1 MKVSAARLSS
11 CMKILYLAPHA
22 LWPLTTGAR
31 LRDFHCSRQLALQS
45 ELTYAQICAPDD
57 PDAGLRPAEAPHAA
71 VETLE
76 KERSYTPGKIV
87 RGLIGPLPLTVT
99 NYTSAAAAAR
109 LKEILRKTRFD
120 TVQIEGV
127 HLSGYLPVLREA
139 GARVICDWHNIE
151 SELMSRY
158 AERESNLAKK
168 LVAKRTAQLL
178 RRTEIELLRTCP
190 AHTVASE
197 RERDELLQVVPG
209 ARVEVI
215 PNGIDVA
222 HFETREDSGSKQALL
237 FVGSMDY
244 HANID
249 AVQWFAAEGWPA
261 LSARHSDMEFLVV
274 GRSPNAAVRALAG
287 GRLQVTGTVDDV
299 RPYYGK
305 AFAVAVPLRVG
316 SGTRLKILEA
326 MAAGVPVVSTRLG
339 AEGIDAEHGRDILLA
354 DTPAEMVDA
363 LSLLYRDAELRSRL
377 SKGGRKLVAEHYD
390 WPAIGAKLVALH
402 REIGG

>member
-1 MKVSAARLSS
+1 
-11 CMKILYLAPHA
+11 
-22 LWPLTTGAR
+22 
-31 LRDFHCSRQLALQS
+31 
-45 ELTYAQICAPDD
+45 
-57 PDAGLRPAEAPHAA
+57 
-71 VETLE
+71 
-76 KERSYTPGKIV
+76 
-87 RGLIGPLPLTVT
+87 
-99 NYTSAAAAAR
+99 
-109 LKEILRKTRFD
+109 TR
-120 TVQIEGV
+120 VV
-127 HLSGYLPVLREA
+127 
-139 GARVICDWHNIE
+139 CDWHNIE

-197 RERDELLQVVPG
+197 REREELLRTVPG

-222 HFETREDSGSKQALL
+222 HFSVAGGDAEPRKSLL

-249 AVQWFAAEGWPA
+249 AVQWFAAEGWGP
-261 LSARHSDMEFLVV
+261 LSARHSDMEFVVV
-274 GRSPNAAVRALAG
+274 GRSPHASVRALAG
-287 GRLQVTGTVDDV
+287 GRLRVTGTVDDV
-299 RPYYGK
+299 RPYYGQ

-339 AEGIDAEHGRDILLA
+339 AEGIDAEHGRDILIA

-363 LSLLYRDAELRSRL
+363 LSLLYRDAELRARL
-377 SKGGRKLVAEHYD
+377 SQGGRKLVADHYD

>member
-1 MKVSAARLSS
+1 
-11 CMKILYLAPHA
+11 MKILYLAPHA

-31 LRDFHCSRQLALQS
+31 LRDYHCSRQLALESQ
-45 ELTYAQICAPDD
+45 LTYAQICAPDD
-57 PDAGLRPAEAPHAA
+57 PDAGLRPPASPHAA

-87 RGLIGPLPLTVT
+87 RGLLGPLPLTVT
-99 NYTSAAAAAR
+99 NYTSGAASRR
-109 LKEILRKTRFD
+109 LAEILRETRFD

-127 HLSGYLPVLREA
+127 HLSGYLPVLRAA
-139 GARVICDWHNIE
+139 GATRVVCDWHNIE

-178 RRTEIELLRTCP
+178 RQTEIELLRTCP

-197 RERDELLQVVPG
+197 RERDELLRTVPG

-215 PNGIDVA
+215 PNGIDVG
-222 HFETREDSGSKQALL
+222 HFSVAGGDAEPRKSLL

-249 AVQWFAAEGWPA
+249 AVQWFAAEGWGP
-261 LSARHSDMEFLVV
+261 LSARHSEMEFVVV
-274 GRSPNAAVRALAG
+274 GRSPHASVRALAG
-287 GRLQVTGTVDDV
+287 GRLRVTGTVDDV
-299 RPYYGK
+299 RPYYGQ

-339 AEGIDAEHGRDILLA
+339 AEGIDAEHGRDILIA

-363 LSLLYRDAELRSRL
+363 LSLLYRDGELRARL
-377 SKGGRKLVAEHYD
+377 SQGGRKLVADHYD
-390 WPAIGAKLVALH
+390 WPAIGTKLVALH
-402 REIGG
+402 REIGAVR